1 MQSLL
6 RLDFW
11 HPEAYEEFRSKW
23 TSLSPGFTI
32 TTGNH
37 PRVECSRDVVDAIE
51 LAGSR
56 IVKGAYQKGGNI
68 TKDSLY
74 AERSTD
80 IFLRLCETENCRTT
94 EMELSAIAVA
104 AHAHET
110 SFGMVSAI
118 VGVLPASSFVEDEKM
133 KSMAEDRALQV
144 GLGAVKCLI

>member
-11 HPEAYEEFRSKW
+11 HPEAYDEFRSKW
-23 TSLSPGFTI
+23 TSLSPDFTI

-37 PRVECSRDVVDAIE
+37 PRVECSHDVVDAVD
-51 LAGSR
+51 LAGPR
-56 IVKGAYQKGGNI
+56 RAKGAYQKGGNI

-104 AHAHET
+104 AHVHEA
-110 SFGMVSAI
+110 SFGMVSAV

-133 KSMAEDRALQV
+133 KRMTEDMALQV
-144 GLGAVKCLI
+144 GLDAVKYLI